1 MGRIVP
7 FESRY
12 QRRARRTPYN
22 KPQWFSSRR
31 VRTLLFRCA
40 VVAAALALALP
51 ILDRE
56 RQPVTSAERAP
67 HSRNLPDHHSIF
79 VYDGDTILL
88 GQERIRI
95 VGLDTPELG
104 HRARCREEAVA
115 AERAKQALIGEI
127 ARGNV
132 ALNRQGIDR
141 YGRTL
146 ARVTVDGRDV
156 ASTLIANGLA
166 RPYNGGRRGGW
177 CG

>member
-12 QRRARRTPYN
+12 QRRARRAPHN
-22 KPQWFSSRR
+22 KQQWFSSLR
-31 VRTLLFRCA
+31 VRALFFRCA
-40 VVAAALALALP
+40 VAAAALALALL

-56 RQPVTSAERAP
+56 RQPITSVEWAA
-67 HSRNLPDHHSIF
+67 HSRDLPDHRSIF

-104 HRARCREEAVA
+104 HLARCREEGVA

-132 ALNRQGIDR
+132 ALDRQGIDR

-166 RPYNGGRRGGW
+166 RPYSGGRRDGW